1 MQSLHADRDEIINV
15 VAPFPSRSISDWEEF
30 NDVLDGY
37 KKRNNLKF
45 RVRSSQTTVLC
56 NSTHDDQLPSEYRYA
71 YKIFRCTHGVS
82 QSSRSKGHRNRKTCY
97 CGCSARFT
105 AVVSPAGEDDFIIKI
120 INENY
125 IHSHPTTAFQA
136 SSYLTTCYRWTNKTV
151 KV

>member
-71 YKIFRCTHGVS
+71 YKIFRCVTA
-82 QSSRSKGHRNRKTCY
+82 
-97 CGCSARFT
+97 ARFT

>member
-71 YKIFRCTHGVS
+71 YKIFRCV
-82 QSSRSKGHRNRKTCY
+82 
-97 CGCSARFT
+97 
-105 AVVSPAGEDDFIIKI
+105 
-120 INENY
+120 
-125 IHSHPTTAFQA
+125 TAFLRA
-136 SSYLTTCYRWTNKTV
+136 LARKATEIARRV
-151 KV
+151 IAGAVPGLLRL